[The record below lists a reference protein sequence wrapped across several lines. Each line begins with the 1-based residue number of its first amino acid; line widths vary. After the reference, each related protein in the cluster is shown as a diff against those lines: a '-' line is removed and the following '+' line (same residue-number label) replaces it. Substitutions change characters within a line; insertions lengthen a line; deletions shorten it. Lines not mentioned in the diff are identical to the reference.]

1 MNLFDEKLESI
12 ASTQAPLAT
21 RMRPSGLDEFVGQ
34 EHILGPGTVLRRS
47 IETDQL
53 GSLILYGPPG
63 SGKTSLARIIARM
76 TSSYFEQLSA
86 VTSGVADVRDAIRA
100 ASDRLAM
107 EGRRTMLFID
117 EIHRFN
123 KSQQDALLPAVEDR
137 IIVLLGATTENPYF
151 EVNSPLVSRSRIFE
165 LKALTGE
172 EVAALIDRALS
183 DSERGLG
190 RMSVVLE
197 PDARS
202 HIVDVADGDARS
214 ALNALEMAALTTSPE
229 TGGTRRVTLDR
240 AADAVQRRAL
250 VYEKAGD
257 SHYDTVSAFIKSMRG
272 SDPDAALYWLARM
285 IYAGEDP
292 RFIARRMVIFA
303 SEDVGNADPQSLLVA
318 SAAAQA
324 VELVGLPECRINL
337 AQAVAYLAAAP
348 KSNSAIVAIDAALA
362 DVRRLAAEPVPDHLK
377 DGHYPG
383 AEKLGRGN
391 GYKYPHAFP
400 GNWVPQEHLPPGL
413 RGRRYYE
420 PTKNGFESEMSR
432 RLREI
437 RANSEGAS

>member
-1 MNLFDEKLESI
+1 
-12 ASTQAPLAT
+12 
-21 RMRPSGLDEFVGQ
+21 
-34 EHILGPGTVLRRS
+34 
-47 IETDQL
+47 
-53 GSLILYGPPG
+53 
-63 SGKTSLARIIARM
+63 
-76 TSSYFEQLSA
+76 
-86 VTSGVADVRDAIRA
+86 
-100 ASDRLAM
+100 
-107 EGRRTMLFID
+107 
-117 EIHRFN
+117 
-123 KSQQDALLPAVEDR
+123 
-137 IIVLLGATTENPYF
+137 
-151 EVNSPLVSRSRIFE
+151 
-165 LKALTGE
+165 
-172 EVAALIDRALS
+172 
-183 DSERGLG
+183 
-190 RMSVVLE
+190 
-197 PDARS
+197 
-202 HIVDVADGDARS
+202 
-214 ALNALEMAALTTSPE
+214 
-229 TGGTRRVTLDR
+229 VTLDR